1 MKKELY
7 ALGYYGCDG
16 VFHVKCSGSKYDV
29 NKKYFSQQP
38 LKKGRRWEVIKVN

>member
-16 VFHVKCSGSKYDV
+16 AFHIKCSGSKYNMDIQYSRQ
-29 NKKYFSQQP
+29 KP
-38 LKKGRRWEVIKVN
+38 LKKGRRWEIIKV